1 MLKELTIKEVEAIL
15 SKENNVYGIDS
26 IGDHI
31 YRIPDLG
38 YTGPKGATKFV
49 NELRQQINELSTK
62 LS

>member
-26 IGDHI
+26 IGDHV
-31 YRIPDLG
+31 YKIPNLG
-38 YTGPKGATKFV
+38 YTGPKGATKFI

>member
-26 IGDHI
+26 IGDHV
-31 YRIPDLG
+31 YKIPNLG
-38 YTGPKGATKFV
+38 YTGPKGATRFV

>member
-1 MLKELTIKEVEAIL
+1 MLKELTVKEIETIL

-26 IGDHI
+26 IGDHV
-31 YRIPDLG
+31 YKIPNLG
-38 YTGPKGATKFV
+38 YTGPKGATRFV

>member
-15 SKENNVYGIDS
+15 SKEDNVYGIDS
-26 IGDHI
+26 IGDHV
-31 YRIPDLG
+31 YKIPGLG
-38 YTGPKGATKFV
+38 YTGPKGATRFV